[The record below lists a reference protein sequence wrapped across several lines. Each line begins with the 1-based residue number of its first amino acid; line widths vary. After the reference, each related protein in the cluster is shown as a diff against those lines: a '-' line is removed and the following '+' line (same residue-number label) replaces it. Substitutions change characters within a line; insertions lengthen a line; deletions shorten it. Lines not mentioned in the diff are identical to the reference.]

1 MLKELVSQLTARG
14 YKGCVVPIQ
23 HLSDLQREI
32 ESHINQKLID
42 NELYQTYL
50 AEFNYNPPDTLP
62 KAASIILVA
71 VPEPKIRI
79 TFSWNGEP
87 VQVIVPPT
95 YGERKKD
102 KIGMEFLRR
111 ILKPE
116 GYRVAEAKLP
126 KKLIA
131 VRCGLAA
138 YGKNNI
144 TYVPGMGSFYGLM
157 AVYSDLP
164 SDDGTWQES
173 EIMESCQKCSACI
186 KSCPSRA
193 IDPDRF
199 LLHAERCITF
209 HNEKPGHV
217 PFASWINPSWHNC
230 LVGCLH
236 CQKVCPENK
245 SVWKWDGEEAEFSEA
260 ETALLLEGLSTD
272 RLPAESV
279 EKLERLDIE
288 SFVDIIPRNLKAL
301 LKQSR

>member
-1 MLKELVSQLTARG
+1 MLNEFSSQLTARG
-14 YKGCVVPIQ
+14 YKGCVVPIE
-23 HLSDLQREI
+23 HLNDLQREI
-32 ESHINQKLID
+32 ESHINQKHID
-42 NELYQTYL
+42 KELYRAYL
-50 AEFNYNPPDTLP
+50 AEFNYSPPDTLP
-62 KAASIILVA
+62 DAASIILVA

-87 VQVIVPPT
+87 VQVFVPPT

-102 KIGMEFLRR
+102 KIGREFLRQ

-164 SDDGTWQES
+164 PDNGTWQES
-173 EIMESCQKCSACI
+173 EMMEHCKKCSACI
-186 KSCPSRA
+186 KRCPSGA

-236 CQKVCPENK
+236 CQRVCPENK
-245 SVWKWDGEEAEFSEA
+245 SNWKWEGEAAEFSEE
-260 ETALLLEGLSTD
+260 ETALLLEGLPAD

-288 SFVDIIPRNLKAL
+288 SFVDLIPRNLKAL
-301 LKQSR
+301 IKQLR